1 MNEPLPSI
9 LHHKYS
15 VEDGHVMAQI
25 RNVEGYR
32 GLLVT
37 KSPKELR
44 PGAPMNHVLPLE
56 RLRSQPQLLQRL
68 RVAGIHVHH
77 GTLAPPFQFLKEK
90 HGLPLFVG
98 FRGNDA
104 TAYPKKDREYRRHL
118 RKLFEVGDRFF
129 PVCEHLKK
137 EIVQLGC
144 PEDRIRVLYGGVDL
158 GRFAFRP
165 RTLED
170 GKKIRFLAV
179 GRFVEKKGFDDL
191 IRAFAEVKRRREMAK
206 LVLIGQGPCEAQYR
220 KLIKKLGLERD
231 VKIKAWVDYRAIQE
245 LYYRSHVFCAPSVTD
260 AEGNQEGIPNTLKE
274 AMATG
279 MPVVSTTHAGIPELV
294 DSSVSG
300 LLVSERSPAKLAEAM
315 IWLAEHPEQ
324 WKELGGNAR
333 KKVERDFNLSVQ
345 LRKQKAYYDE
355 VVERRP

>member
-32 GLLVT
+32 GVLVT

-44 PGAPMNHVLPLE
+44 PGAPKAQVLQLE
-56 RLRSQPQLLQRL
+56 KLRSDPDLLKRL
-68 RVAGIHVHH
+68 RVAGLHVHH

-90 HGLPLFVG
+90 YGVPMFVG

-104 TAYPKKDREYRRHL
+104 TAYPKKDEEYRKAL
-118 RKLFEVGDRFF
+118 RKLFAVGDRFF

-137 EIVQLGC
+137 EIVRLGC

-158 GRFAFRP
+158 SRFEFRP
-165 RTLED
+165 RYVQD

-191 IRAFAEVKRRREMAK
+191 IRAFAEVKKRREKAK
-206 LVLIGQGPCEAQYR
+206 LVLVGQGPCEAQYR
-220 KLIKKLGLERD
+220 RLISRLGLEGS
-231 VKIKAWVDYRAIQE
+231 VKIKGWVDYRGIQE
-245 LYYRSHVFCAPSVTD
+245 MYYRSHVFCAPSVTD
-260 AEGNQEGIPNTLKE
+260 RDGNQEGIPNTLKE

-279 MPVVSTTHAGIPELV
+279 MPVVSTMHAGIPELV
-294 DSSVSG
+294 DSSKSG
-300 LLVSERSPAKLAEAM
+300 LLVPERSPAKLAEAM
-315 IWLAEHPEQ
+315 IWLAEHPER

-333 KKVERDFNLSVQ
+333 KKVETDFNLSVQ

>member
-1 MNEPLPSI
+1 MNESLPSI

-32 GLLVT
+32 GFLVT
-37 KSPKELR
+37 KSSRELR
-44 PGAPMNHVLPLE
+44 PGTPMAHVLPLE
-56 RLRSQPQLLQRL
+56 QIRAQPQLLQRL
-68 RVAGIHVHH
+68 RVAGMHVHH

-90 HGLPLFVG
+90 HGIPMFIG

-104 TAYPKKDREYRRHL
+104 TAYPKKDQEYRRQL
-118 RKLFEVGDRFF
+118 RKLFQIGDRFF

-137 EIVQLGC
+137 EIVRLGC

-158 GRFAFRP
+158 SRFDFRP
-165 RTLED
+165 RTVED

-191 IRAFAEVKRRREMAK
+191 IRAFAEMKRSHGKAK
-206 LVLIGQGPCEAQYR
+206 LVLVGQGPCETQYR
-220 KLIKKLGLERD
+220 KLIKRLGLERD
-231 VKIKAWVDYRAIQE
+231 VKLKGWVDYREIQE

-260 AEGNQEGIPNTLKE
+260 REGNQEGIPNTLKE

-294 DSSVSG
+294 DSSASG
-300 LLVSERSPAKLAEAM
+300 LLVPERSPAKLAEAM
-315 IWLAEHPEQ
+315 LWLAEHPER

-333 KKVERDFNLSVQ
+333 RKVEKDFNLAVQ
-345 LRKQKAYYDE
+345 LKRQKEYYDE